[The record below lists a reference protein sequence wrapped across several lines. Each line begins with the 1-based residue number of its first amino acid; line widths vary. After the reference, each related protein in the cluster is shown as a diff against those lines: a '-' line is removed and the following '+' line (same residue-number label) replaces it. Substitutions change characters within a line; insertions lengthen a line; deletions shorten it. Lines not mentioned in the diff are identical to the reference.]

1 RLEGPSSPRQA
12 VVDLTPWSYA
22 VPCAATLISLVGALY
37 LVFSPLG
44 FAGSGS
50 PFFQPMLLGLLL
62 LNVFLW
68 LGWGY
73 RTRMMT

>member
-1 RLEGPSSPRQA
+1 
-12 VVDLTPWSYA
+12 
-22 VPCAATLISLVGALY
+22 LY

-50 PFFQPMLLGLLL
+50 PFFQPMLLCLLL

-73 RTRMMT
+73 RTRMMTEAR